1 MPDDPK
7 DVDRFVKDV
16 DRFLKDVDRYMKDVD
31 RGPKDVDRGSG
42 GVAEDVFRRVSGLG
56 GFLVVSFISPVAG
69 FPQGAPIPPPGARRA
84 VMQQV
89 SGLAQGKNQ
98 ADEAQEPLSD
108 ETRKEIIE
116 FLKQFVQQRAKPK
129 KS

>member
-7 DVDRFVKDV
+7 DVDRFAKDV

-69 FPQGAPIPPPGARRA
+69 FPQASANAQSARRA

-89 SGLAQGKNQ
+89 SGRAEGRNQ
-98 ADEAQEPLSD
+98 ADEVQEPLSD
-108 ETRKEIIE
+108 ETRKEVIE

>member
-7 DVDRFVKDV
+7 DVDRFAKDV

-69 FPQGAPIPPPGARRA
+69 FPQTSANAQSARRA

-89 SGLAQGKNQ
+89 SGRAEGRTQ
-98 ADEAQEPLSD
+98 ADEVQEPLSD
-108 ETRKEIIE
+108 ETRKEVIE